1 MMKNTLLAWLLLF
14 TASTISAQSMTHC
27 TLQTFAG
34 EKIEGFLRN
43 FQLKKPVFHKKHI
56 KLYKGREFKKILVP
70 EIKSITI
77 TSDDV
82 VFKPRINNE
91 NRRSFM
97 KVMQENEEFSV
108 YVEYAGG
115 TTGSMVGMQGQMMGG
130 FSSWSNYDYYFIKDE
145 TYMLPYKQLN
155 MSHDTYYETVD
166 ELILA
171 MQKAA
176 IKENVELPEYL
187 SNYKTK

>member
-1 MMKNTLLAWLLLF
+1 
-14 TASTISAQSMTHC
+14 
-27 TLQTFAG
+27 
-34 EKIEGFLRN
+34 
-43 FQLKKPVFHKKHI
+43 
-56 KLYKGREFKKILVP
+56 
-70 EIKSITI
+70 
-77 TSDDV
+77 
-82 VFKPRINNE
+82 
-91 NRRSFM
+91 M